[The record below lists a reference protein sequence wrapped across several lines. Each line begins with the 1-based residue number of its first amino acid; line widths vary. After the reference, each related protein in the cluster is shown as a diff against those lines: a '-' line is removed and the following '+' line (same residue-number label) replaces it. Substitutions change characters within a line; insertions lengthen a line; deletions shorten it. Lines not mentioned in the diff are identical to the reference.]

1 MLLTG
6 QPRNFV
12 SILLYN
18 TSRVSQHNYLFLD
31 CWTHNRR
38 LCYECRYAGLCDGQ
52 PASGCEILTLTDFD
66 SKLKHQFSKLDE
78 QFDEINQELKKKKEE
93 IIEMYRK
100 DPRFSREEAV
110 RALQKIIQDFDSHK
124 DVVVC
129 QSFSDDNVN
138 VDVSS
143 CRRIVKLNAG
153 SPVGYCFLNHPKI
166 EKNQVL
172 QWTVRVPKFHC
183 EHIIGMVISNNLLP
197 KNGTNEYK
205 NFDFLDITF

>member
-38 LCYECRYAGLCDGQ
+38 LCYECRSTGLCDGQ
-52 PASGCEILTLTDFD
+52 PANGCETITLTDFD
-66 SKLKHQFSKLDE
+66 SKLKAQLSKLDE
-78 QFDEINQELKKKKEE
+78 QFDEINQELKTKKEE

-100 DPRFSREEAV
+100 DPRFSQEGAV
-110 RALQKIIQDFDSHK
+110 RALQKIIQDFGPHK

-143 CRRIVKLNAG
+143 CRRIVNVTDKEKYG
-153 SPVGYCFLNHPKI
+153 IGYCFLNHPKI

-172 QWTVRVPKFHC
+172 QWTVRVPKFHYC
-183 EHIIGMVISNNLLP
+183 SYIGMVI
-197 KNGTNEYK
+197 TNEYK